1 LFKPTIFFAFLFLTQ
16 FALAQSPYQNPIP
29 KLYARPLVKY
39 RVNLDAIKIDTNFIS
54 LKNIKKSP
62 KNYWTKKNTIGVD
75 ASQVSFVNWNAGGNN
90 AVSGLVKTLWRRTY
104 KRNTLM
110 WNNEIVAK
118 YGLSK
123 QQDTEGRKT
132 DDQLKINS
140 TIGYHKD
147 SVSSWY
153 YSLKFNFKTQFTNG
167 YKYPDISSPISRFM
181 APGYVFL
188 GVGAEFEPSKKFSL
202 FLSPVT
208 QKSTFVLD
216 QELANSGSF
225 GVEKGYIDENGTY
238 IKGKNVRTEIGFL
251 ITHEWET
258 KVYENIVLSSRSS
271 IYSDYLNDFGNIDL
285 DLETVMSFVV
295 NEYVKAS
302 FSTHF
307 LYDNDVKFKE
317 DTNSDGTLETLGSR
331 LQLKQLLAIG
341 LVYDF

>member
-110 WNNEIVAK
+110 WNNEI
-118 YGLSK
+118 
-123 QQDTEGRKT
+123 
-132 DDQLKINS
+132 
-140 TIGYHKD
+140 
-147 SVSSWY
+147 
-153 YSLKFNFKTQFTNG
+153 
-167 YKYPDISSPISRFM
+167 
-181 APGYVFL
+181 
-188 GVGAEFEPSKKFSL
+188 
-202 FLSPVT
+202 
-208 QKSTFVLD
+208 
-216 QELANSGSF
+216 
-225 GVEKGYIDENGTY
+225 
-238 IKGKNVRTEIGFL
+238 GFL